1 MARCTCST
9 WGNQKHVNKTAC
21 DRDSNTKGG
30 DEQRF
35 EQTDRQFSC
44 WFPVYTSVDRQYRII
59 FFGRRR
65 PGFFGRPPGPKV
77 PGKVPGKIGRP
88 NIPEGPPGIFG
99 RPLAPKVPGKVPG
112 KIGRPKIPEG
122 RRPKNKMQT
131 VSHNMF
137 WKTPAWNFWSTSGV
151 HEGPSAPPKGEA
163 SSDNTRVA
171 LYYFPRHR

>member
-21 DRDSNTKGG
+21 DRDSSTKGG

-65 PGFFGRPPGPKV
+65 PGFFGRPPG
-77 PGKVPGKIGRP
+77 
-88 NIPEGPPGIFG
+88 
-99 RPLAPKVPGKVPG
+99 PKVPGKVPG